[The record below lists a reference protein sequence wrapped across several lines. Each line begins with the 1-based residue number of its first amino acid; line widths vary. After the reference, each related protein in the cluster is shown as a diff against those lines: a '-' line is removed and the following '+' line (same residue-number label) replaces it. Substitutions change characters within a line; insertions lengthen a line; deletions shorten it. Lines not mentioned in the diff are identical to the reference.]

1 VVGNKR
7 ETRKFIE
14 IVERMMRRWGYT
26 HTDGKVYAILLLS
39 EEPLTIS
46 DLVEAT
52 NLSRSSVSAS
62 LTRLSRDYLVNVRKN
77 GKTKLFTPIPA
88 FLEKF
93 LNQPKEILEKE
104 VRPLKSLTE
113 VILRESKSQE
123 HKLKLQEVLSDL
135 KALECV
141 LSKIIKMEEE
151 ETECFKK

>member
-1 VVGNKR
+1 MVGNKR

-14 IVERMMRRWGYT
+14 IVERMMRGWGYT

-39 EEPLTIS
+39 EEPLTIT

-52 NLSRSSVSAS
+52 NLSRSSISAS

-77 GKTKLFTPIPA
+77 GKTKLFTPFPA

-104 VRPLKSLTE
+104 VKPLKTLAE

-123 HKLKLQEVLSDL
+123 HKLKLQEVLSDI
-135 KALECV
+135 KTLECV

>member
-1 VVGNKR
+1 
-7 ETRKFIE
+7 
-14 IVERMMRRWGYT
+14 MRRWGYT
-26 HTDGKVYAILLLS
+26 HTDGRVYAILLLS

-77 GKTKLFTPIPA
+77 GKIKLFTPIPA

-104 VRPLKSLTE
+104 VKPLKSLTE

-135 KALECV
+135 KTLECV

>member
-1 VVGNKR
+1 
-7 ETRKFIE
+7 
-14 IVERMMRRWGYT
+14 MMRRWGYT
-26 HTDGKVYAILLLS
+26 HTDGRVYAILLLS
-39 EEPLTIS
+39 EEPLTIT
-46 DLVEAT
+46 DLVEVT
-52 NLSRSSVSAS
+52 NLSRSSISAS

-113 VILRESKSQE
+113 VILRESNSQE

>member
-1 VVGNKR
+1 
-7 ETRKFIE
+7 
-14 IVERMMRRWGYT
+14 MMRRWGYT
-26 HTDGKVYAILLLS
+26 HTDGRVYAILLLS

-77 GKTKLFTPIPA
+77 GKIKLFTPIPA

-104 VRPLKSLTE
+104 VKPLKSLTE
-113 VILRESKSQE
+113 VILRESNSQE

>member
-1 VVGNKR
+1 
-7 ETRKFIE
+7 
-14 IVERMMRRWGYT
+14 MRRWGYT
-26 HTDGKVYAILLLS
+26 HTDGRVYAILLLS

-77 GKTKLFTPIPA
+77 GKIKLFTPIPA

-104 VRPLKSLTE
+104 VKPLKSLTE
-113 VILRESKSQE
+113 VILRESNSQE

-151 ETECFKK
+151 EAQCFKR

>member
-1 VVGNKR
+1 
-7 ETRKFIE
+7 
-14 IVERMMRRWGYT
+14 MMRRWGYT
-26 HTDGKVYAILLLS
+26 HTDGRVYAILLLS

-77 GKTKLFTPIPA
+77 GKIKLFTPIPA

-104 VRPLKSLTE
+104 VKPLKSLTE
-113 VILRESKSQE
+113 VILRESNSQE

-151 ETECFKK
+151 EAQCFKR